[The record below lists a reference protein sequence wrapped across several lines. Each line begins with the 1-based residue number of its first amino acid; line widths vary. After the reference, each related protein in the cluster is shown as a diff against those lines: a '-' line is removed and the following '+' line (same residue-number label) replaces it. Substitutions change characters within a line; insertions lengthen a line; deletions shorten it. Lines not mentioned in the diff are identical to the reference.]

1 MTLRSNDKRVKQQR
15 SKFICKYLKKTIDKR
30 VIKAD
35 TSFNAANKPEHQMYK
50 TEELIDGKLDV
61 VMHPNIIEAKE
72 WQASGIDVKVLRK
85 EGEGWV
91 ESGAVKLEL
100 MP

>member
-1 MTLRSNDKRVKQQR
+1 
-15 SKFICKYLKKTIDKR
+15 
-30 VIKAD
+30 
-35 TSFNAANKPEHQMYK
+35 MYK
-50 TEELIDGKLDV
+50 TEELIAGKLDV
-61 VMHPNIIEAKE
+61 VMHPNIVEAKE
-72 WQASGIDVKVLRK
+72 WQSSGIDVKVLRK